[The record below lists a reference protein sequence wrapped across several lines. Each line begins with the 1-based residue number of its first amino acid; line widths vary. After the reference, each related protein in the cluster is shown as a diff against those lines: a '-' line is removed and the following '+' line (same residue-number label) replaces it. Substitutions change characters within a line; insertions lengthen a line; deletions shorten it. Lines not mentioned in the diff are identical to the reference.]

1 MSTGEVTFLIKG
13 TYKSPSYIIQSKH
26 KASSPLLFWDE
37 TNKRNR
43 SLRYAKNQKSP
54 FMDEQDEYAV
64 VDQIVFEDG
73 ELRVPETNPV
83 LIEFLRKHPRFNQ
96 EFYEWDPAKDNK
108 EKFDLEEAILDA
120 KIIVRNLSVEKK
132 KSLIRLYTEKA
143 TSTIDKMD
151 VSEINY
157 TAIKIAEQ
165 FPYDV
170 VESIEDP
177 EMEIDDIAIRAV
189 SDGYVSIRNSGRD
202 IHYNLEGNKKRAL
215 VVPFGED
222 PTSALSAWLK
232 TDEGLELYNKILS
245 DIERD

>member
-1 MSTGEVTFLIKG
+1 
-13 TYKSPSYIIQSKH
+13 
-26 KASSPLLFWDE
+26 
-37 TNKRNR
+37 
-43 SLRYAKNQKSP
+43 
-54 FMDEQDEYAV
+54 
-64 VDQIVFEDG
+64 
-73 ELRVPETNPV
+73 
-83 LIEFLRKHPRFNQ
+83 
-96 EFYEWDPAKDNK
+96 
-108 EKFDLEEAILDA
+108 
-120 KIIVRNLSVEKK
+120 
-132 KSLIRLYTEKA
+132 
-143 TSTIDKMD
+143 MD